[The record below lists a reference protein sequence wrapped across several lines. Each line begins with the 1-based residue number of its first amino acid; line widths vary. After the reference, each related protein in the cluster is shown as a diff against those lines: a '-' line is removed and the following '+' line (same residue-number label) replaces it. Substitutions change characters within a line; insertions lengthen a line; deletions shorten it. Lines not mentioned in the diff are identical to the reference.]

1 MDRRT
6 QNSILVARYRRATL
20 ASGFFVGACMLALPF
35 FARAQESLSMTITP
49 PLFQIVASAGDV
61 WQSSVKVVNTNDY
74 DITVFAS
81 VVDFGSIGEEGHAQF
96 IPILADENVN
106 PHSLAKWITLPA
118 EGVAVPRG
126 QSAKIP
132 FTVTVPNGAEPGGH
146 YAAILIGT
154 HPIGERTKGASVSV
168 SSLVSSLLFMRVPG
182 DIREAGD
189 IREFTTT
196 KNVYSDLEAAFV
208 MRFENKGNVHV
219 LPQGVITITNMWGK
233 ERGIIPINEATDFGN
248 VLPNSTRKYEFSW
261 KGDYSIFE
269 AGRYKAI
276 ATLVF
281 GADARQSVSRT
292 TYFWFIPIVPMLLI
306 LGGLLGSLFV
316 IVWGVRTYIR
326 KALAMEMARRGVAPH
341 AETLSQKAATTL
353 HMLGNPMR
361 ESAHDFE
368 SAILHKEASAVLAAD
383 PRPRSFFEFFR
394 KYHRAFALVPLV
406 IIALALIGIYI
417 AAAFSGARSYEIQ
430 VSKDGGQAIT
440 ISSER
445 IIKDELSRDSS
456 QTQYAARVD
465 IASDIPR
472 IASID
477 IMNMGGEPGR
487 AARAALMLESQGFAV
502 HDLFREK
509 EEISVSKIFYRTEDM
524 RVYAENF
531 SRALAVQ
538 PDLVLDGSLGTDI
551 RIALGADFRP

>member
-1 MDRRT
+1 
-6 QNSILVARYRRATL
+6 
-20 ASGFFVGACMLALPF
+20 
-35 FARAQESLSMTITP
+35 MTITP
-49 PLFQIVASAGDV
+49 PLFQIVASPGDV

-96 IPILADENVN
+96 IPILADENLN
-106 PHSLAKWITLPA
+106 PHSLAKWIALPI
-118 EGVAVPRG
+118 EGIAVPRG

-132 FTVTVPNGAEPGGH
+132 FTVTVPQGAEPGGH

-182 DIREAGD
+182 DVREAGD

-196 KNVYSDLEAAFV
+196 KNIYRDLEASFV

-248 VLPNSTRKYEFSW
+248 VLPNSTRKYEFLW

-281 GADARQSVSRT
+281 GADARQSVSRI

-306 LGGLLGSLFV
+306 LGALLGSLFV

-326 KALAMEMARRGVAPH
+326 RALAMEMARHGVASPS
-341 AETLSQKAATTL
+341 ETFSQKAATTL
-353 HMLGNPMR
+353 HMLGNPVR
-361 ESAHDFE
+361 ESAYDFE
-368 SAILHKEASAVLAAD
+368 SAVLHKKVSAPSTSGA
-383 PRPRSFFEFFR
+383 RPQSFFEFFR

-406 IIALALIGIYI
+406 IIALGLIGIYI

-430 VSKDGGQAIT
+430 VSKDGGQTIT

-445 IIKDELSRDSS
+445 IMKDELTRFAPASGYPARADISPELSRE
-456 QTQYAARVD
+456 
-465 IASDIPR
+465 
-472 IASID
+472 ASID
-477 IMNMGGEPGR
+477 IVNSGGEPGR
-487 AARAALMLESQGFAV
+487 AARAALMLEGQGFAV
-502 HDLFREK
+502 HDLSRER
-509 EEISVSKIFYRTEDM
+509 EEISISRIFYRTEEM
-524 RVYAENF
+524 RAYGEAF
-531 SRALAVQ
+531 ARALSLQ
-538 PDLVLDGSLGTDI
+538 PDFVFDAARVADI
-551 RIALGADFRP
+551 TIALGVDFRP